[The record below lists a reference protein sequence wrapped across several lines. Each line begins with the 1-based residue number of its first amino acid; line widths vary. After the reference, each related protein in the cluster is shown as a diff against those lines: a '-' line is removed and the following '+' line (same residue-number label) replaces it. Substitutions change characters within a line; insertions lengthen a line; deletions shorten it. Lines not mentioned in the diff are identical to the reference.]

1 MGLSCPVGGRHS
13 SGLGGVAGVG
23 RRAATASDAEPVQNV
38 VGLNRNIVVY
48 ISSTDGLEIGSVG

>member
-1 MGLSCPVGGRHS
+1 MVW
-13 SGLGGVAGVG
+13 GGVAGVG